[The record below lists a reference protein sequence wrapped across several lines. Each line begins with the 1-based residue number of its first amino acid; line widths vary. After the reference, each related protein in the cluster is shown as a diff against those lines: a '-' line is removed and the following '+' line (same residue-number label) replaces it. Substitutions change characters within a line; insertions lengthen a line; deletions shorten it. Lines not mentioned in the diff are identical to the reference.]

1 MERDERKENN
11 ELDNTRIVRDRKER
25 MEGKREK

>member
-25 MEGKREK
+25 MEGKIEK